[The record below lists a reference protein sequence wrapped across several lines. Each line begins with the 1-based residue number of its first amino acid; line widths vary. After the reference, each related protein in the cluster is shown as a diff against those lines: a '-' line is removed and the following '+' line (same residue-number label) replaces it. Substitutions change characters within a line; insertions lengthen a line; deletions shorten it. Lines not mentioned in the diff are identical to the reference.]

1 MSASQ
6 LSPARVK
13 RPEFSPKRRKISK
26 WFFSLV
32 MLGVIGVVF
41 LAPFMW
47 VISSGFKSQED
58 IFAGLVPFSWTAFL
72 PLNPTL
78 DNFIELFVEKGV
90 GRSLLNSF
98 AVATIEVVGALA
110 VCSLAAY
117 ALTRMDWKGRGAVFG
132 LILVTFMLPVEAM
145 FVPLYRV
152 ISGMGLDDN
161 LWGVALPGVASVF
174 GLFLLK
180 QAFED
185 IPRELDEAAR
195 IDGAGHFRIFFS
207 IIIPNVKTALATL
220 VLVKFLFSWNMFL
233 WPLVALQS
241 PQLKLIQVAV
251 AHEVD
256 PNSLPNWGLT
266 FAGAA
271 VAVVPV
277 LLVFLLLQRHFVK
290 GLATTGL
297 K

>member
-1 MSASQ
+1 MTTVG
-6 LSPARVK
+6 LPPVRVQ
-13 RPEFSPKRRKISK
+13 RHKIAK
-26 WFFSLV
+26 WSFGLL
-32 MLGVIGVVF
+32 MLAVIGVVF
-41 LAPFMW
+41 LLPFMW
-47 VISSGFKSQED
+47 IISSGFKSQQD
-58 IFAGLVPFSWTAFL
+58 IFAGLVPFSWEAFL

-78 DNFIELFVEKGV
+78 DNFVQLFVEKGV
-90 GRSLLNSF
+90 GQSLLNSF
-98 AVATIEVVGALA
+98 AVAAIEVIGALV

-117 ALTRMDWKGRGAVFG
+117 ALTRMKWKGRGAVFA

-152 ISGMGLDDN
+152 VSGMGLADN

-207 IIIPNVKTALATL
+207 IILPNVKTALATL
-220 VLVKFLFSWNMFL
+220 ILVKFLFSWNMFL

-277 LLVFLLLQRHFVK
+277 LLLFLLLQRYFVK
-290 GLATTGL
+290 GLATTGM